1 MQSTNQIPVGSDDLN
16 ELNMA
21 RAVRAILAG
30 RGDLPDTAVLAK
42 IKETLESSVA
52 VSGLGNHADD
62 PFTPHGGMRLDSP
75 DAANKEANKS
85 PRLSLGDVAY
95 GQHLSEVA
103 GVHADLGAPPLAKP
117 PSPAGRDSP
126 SCPPVLSTDRPNG
139 FYAQQRQYA
148 RTPTPPPSPVA
159 AAAVTPLAPIQP
171 TRATSETTSAAAQL
185 LASLA
190 GVASTTSVL
199 PTIDGAAPA
208 TAPAA
213 SARPARPLQ
222 VRKPCA
228 VKATIPDAP
237 APTPGIGNA
246 IIEELDDSGDEP
258 AAEPVA
264 VVILKAT
271 PVATG
276 DAPNATVVS
285 VETESAQFING
296 FHANDWG
303 VAAAHNAKAHKN
315 AMTSDAPRGKGKGGG
330 RAGKSGGRGGNG
342 GGRGGNGG
350 GRASPI
356 PAPPASPVKKETRHE
371 REARKKSEKQAR
383 LLKDRMGDIPEKF
396 DEDRIAA
403 DKYDSIF
410 AWLVA
415 HNDWLGIPEHVF
427 NVLRTLDGRHGNGI
441 WDCMLSSVWLNPDP
455 TQFTLVVARIR
466 DMAGGRTRGSAPIP
480 DDCKLHAGLV
490 DNGWAVVARKERER
504 VDPATG
510 LMRAAPRKP
519 KPAEYFEEGHPRAG
533 EPIPR
538 CHFVTTSPEQWVKEL
553 EKGTI
558 SYSPDFNAVRLAKE
572 ITLEERNEKGFASAI
587 SLDSSDES
595 DAGLDQGTIQ
605 SNHAAAVAAATAA
618 VSDVHLSL
626 SDDESEDGVE
636 DEVVPDGVEDMPAA
650 VAAATAAVSDV
661 HLSLSDDESED
672 GVEDEVVPDGVEDM
686 PAAARQVSTGSVVS
700 VEAVP
705 VDAIPAV

>member
-21 RAVRAILAG
+21 KAVRAIFAA
-30 RGDLPDTAVLAK
+30 RGDLPDADLLAK

-75 DAANKEANKS
+75 DAANKDDANKS
-85 PRLSLGDVAY
+85 PRFSLGGVAY
-95 GQHLSEVA
+95 GQHLPEVA
-103 GVHADLGAPPLAKP
+103 GVHAALGAPPLAKP
-117 PSPAGRDSP
+117 SQPSGRDSP
-126 SCPPVLSTDRPNG
+126 SRPPVLSTDRPDG
-139 FYAQQRQYA
+139 FYDQQRQYA
-148 RTPTPPPSPVA
+148 RTPTPPPSPTA
-159 AAAVTPLAPIQP
+159 AAAVTPLAPVQP
-171 TRATSETTSAAAQL
+171 TRATSETTAAAAQL

-190 GVASTTSVL
+190 GVASTASML
-199 PTIDGAAPA
+199 PTIDEAAPA
-208 TAPAA
+208 PAPAA
-213 SARPARPLQ
+213 STRPARPARPLQ
-222 VRKPCA
+222 LRKPRA
-228 VKATIPDAP
+228 VKATISAAP
-237 APTPGIGNA
+237 APAPDIGNG
-246 IIEELDDSGDEP
+246 IVEELDDSDDEP

-264 VVILKAT
+264 VEILQATPVGT

-285 VETESAQFING
+285 VEMESAEFING

-315 AMTSDAPRGKGKGGG
+315 AMTSDTPRGKGKGGG
-330 RAGKSGGRGGNG
+330 RAGKGGGRGGNHGGRGNG
-342 GGRGGNGG
+342 GGRGGNGA

-356 PAPPASPVKKETRHE
+356 LAPPASPVNKARKKETRHE
-371 REARKKSEKQAR
+371 REARKKAEKQAR
-383 LLKDRMGDIPEKF
+383 LLKDRMGDIPDVF

-403 DKYDSIF
+403 EKYDSIF

-415 HNDWLGIPEHVF
+415 HNDELGIPEHVF

-466 DMAGGRTRGSAPIP
+466 EMAGGRTRGSAPIP

-490 DNGWAVVARKERER
+490 DKGWAIVAAKERER
-504 VDPATG
+504 IDPATG

-519 KPAEYFEEGHPRAG
+519 KSVERFEEGHPRAG

-538 CHFVTTSPEQWVKEL
+538 CRLVCTSTKTWENEI
-553 EKGTI
+553 EKGNI
-558 SYSPDFNAVRLAKE
+558 RYSPDFNAVRVEKTV
-572 ITLEERNEKGFASAI
+572 TLDDRNEKGFANAI

-595 DAGLDQGTIQ
+595 DAELDQGTIQ
-605 SNHAAAVAAATAA
+605 SNHAAAVAAATEA
-618 VSDVHLSL
+618 VNQVHLSL

-636 DEVVPDGVEDMPAA
+636 DEVV
-650 VAAATAAVSDV
+650 
-661 HLSLSDDESED
+661 L
-672 GVEDEVVPDGVEDM
+672 DGVEDM

-705 VDAIPAV
+705 VDAIPAVARQDSEATVVG